1 MIRPCLFALVFTAT
15 ACRPSSPPA
24 AVSPGELVDPS
35 TVATDFMMRQHL
47 QGDYGD
53 DEIAFDAVVQ
63 KQGDTL
69 LVLVLTPYGSRALLI
84 EQKGLNTRVEKFVPQ
99 ELPFDPRFVLLDVQR
114 VFIKGI
120 TDTPKKDG
128 WRTMKLDGETLRERW
143 AGGRLV
149 ERRFRRSDR
158 RVRGEVTVRYDGG
171 WVPGEPPPEIELVN
185 EWFGYRLSL
194 RTDQYDRL

>member
-1 MIRPCLFALVFTAT
+1 LPISPLSLHDAL
-15 ACRPSSPPA
+15 PISA

-84 EQKGLNTRVEKFVPQ
+84 EQKGLNTRDRKS
-99 ELPFDPRFVLLDVQR
+99 
-114 VFIKGI
+114 
-120 TDTPKKDG
+120 T
-128 WRTMKLDGETLRERW
+128 
-143 AGGRLV
+143 RLNSSHV
-149 ERRFRRSDR
+149 K
-158 RVRGEVTVRYDGG
+158 
-171 WVPGEPPPEIELVN
+171 I
-185 EWFGYRLSL
+185 
-194 RTDQYDRL
+194 